1 MSEFRRRLLVQSKN
15 NNPILN
21 DYLTIVALEDGLTA
35 KLSVNACE
43 YCVDGD
49 GNWKT
54 LPADTETEVINTGQT
69 LSFRGNL
76 TPTSSDGIGTFTV
89 NRYFNLRG
97 NCMSILFGDDGKYC
111 FSLSGKGNA
120 FKSLFQGNDKLINS
134 KDFVLP
140 AKTLSNSCYHSMFYG
155 CKNLIATPELPAIK
169 AGYSCYESMFRSCT
183 SLITMP
189 NLPATTLAGYCYYC
203 MFRDCTNLTATSKLP
218 ATILANSCY
227 NAMFYGCANLVNA
240 PELPSVT
247 LVDSCY
253 RNMFNR
259 CSSLRYIKML
269 ATDISSNYCL
279 ANWVSGVATNGT
291 FVKNK
296 DATWDVR
303 GADGIPEG
311 WTVITE

>member
-1 MSEFRRRLLVQSKN
+1 MSEFRRRLLLQSKN
-15 NNPILN
+15 DNPILD

-35 KLSVNACE
+35 KLSVNICE
-43 YCVDGD
+43 YCIDGD
-49 GNWKT
+49 GIWKT
-54 LPADTETEVINTGQT
+54 LPADTETQTINAGQT
-69 LSFRGNL
+69 LSFRANL
-76 TPTSSDGIGTFTV
+76 TPTSSVGIGTFTV

-183 SLITMP
+183 SLTATP
-189 NLPATTLAGYCYYC
+189 KLAATTLSDYCYYR
-203 MFRDCTNLTATSKLP
+203 MFQDCANLITTSQLP
-218 ATILANSCY
+218 ATILTLACY
-227 NAMFYGCANLVNA
+227 
-240 PELPSVT
+240 T
-247 LVDSCY
+247 L
-253 RNMFNR
+253 MFNG
-259 CSSLRYIKML
+259 CSKLNYIKAL
-269 ATDISSNYCL
+269 FISIPGSDYTNKWL
-279 ANWVSGVATNGT
+279 GDVSPTGT

-296 DATWDVR
+296 NATWDVR
-303 GADGIPEG
+303 GVNGIPEG